1 MMAISWSELAKIDYW
16 DNIEYLENE
25 WSLTEVYIFMDKVM
39 NLLICFPKKT

>member
-25 WSLTEVYIFMDKVM
+25 WSLTEVYIFMDKVDELID
-39 NLLICFPKKT
+39 LLPFA